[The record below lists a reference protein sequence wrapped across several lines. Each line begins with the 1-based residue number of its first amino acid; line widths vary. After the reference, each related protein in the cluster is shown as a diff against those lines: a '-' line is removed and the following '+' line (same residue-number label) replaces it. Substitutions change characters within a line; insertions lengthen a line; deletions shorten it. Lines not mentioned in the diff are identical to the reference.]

1 MSNDLIFPIL
11 PREGK
16 VPVKP
21 DDRVK
26 KVSKEAETKGLGED
40 ERYEHDEER
49 RVAEKHQRD
58 SGHHQDNKA
67 EQQAENAKENQGG
80 SSGHKADNSQESSS
94 DNKDSKIKHLDIY
107 I

>member
-49 RVAEKHQRD
+49 PRQAHACRD
-58 SGHHQDNKA
+58 GHVHGACALYHPRAVFFGVGRARK
-67 EQQAENAKENQGG
+67 
-80 SSGHKADNSQESSS
+80 
-94 DNKDSKIKHLDIY
+94 
-107 I
+107 

>member
-49 RVAEKHQRD
+49 RVTEKQQRD
-58 SGHHQDNKA
+58 SRHHQDDKA
-67 EQQAENAKENQGG
+67 DQQAENAKENPPV
-80 SSGHKADNSQESSS
+80 SSGDKEDKKQVSSS
-94 DNKDSKIKHLDIY
+94 ENKDSKIKHLDIY